1 MGISYAP
8 KILLDEVEDAGDQ
21 KRRGVLRVQRQGGG
35 SRKVSRKVGTGVWGL
50 GNCRFRR
57 VGRIY
62 TGIEEGG
69 GEHSRN

>member
-50 GNCRFRR
+50 GSCPF
-57 VGRIY
+57 
-62 TGIEEGG
+62 
-69 GEHSRN
+69 

>member
-35 SRKVSRKVGTGVWGL
+35 SRKVSRKVGTGGWGWAAVVL
-50 GNCRFRR
+50 
-57 VGRIY
+57 
-62 TGIEEGG
+62 EGWAG
-69 GEHSRN
+69 FTPV